1 MDNTY
6 LKNSTANS
14 LVTIPIFFTTMLV
27 QSNYQESLIDKK
39 HNIQRDFREVFRQ
52 LPNQNI
58 TFEQSQMDI
67 LVSFVSKLANESE
80 DLDGEI
86 VDMVNKH
93 FWDLI

>member
-1 MDNTY
+1 MDSTY
-6 LKNSTANS
+6 LRNSTANS
-14 LVTIPIFFTTMLV
+14 LVTLPFFFTIMLG
-27 QSNYQESLIDKK
+27 QSNHQESLIDKK
-39 HNIQRDFREVFRQ
+39 HNVQRDFREVFRQ